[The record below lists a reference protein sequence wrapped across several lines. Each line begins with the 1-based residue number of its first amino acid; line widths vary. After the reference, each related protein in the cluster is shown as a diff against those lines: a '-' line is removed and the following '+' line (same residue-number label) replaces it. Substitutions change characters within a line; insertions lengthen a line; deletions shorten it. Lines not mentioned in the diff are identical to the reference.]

1 VSPGRAPL
9 LAARGIGK
17 SFGGVAALAGVDFA
31 VQPGEIV
38 ALVGENGAGKSTLVK
53 VLAGVHR
60 PDAGELR
67 IDGGAV
73 AFADPAAAQRAGIAW
88 IPQEPSLCDNLTV
101 AGALFLGAELR
112 RGPWLR
118 ERAMAA
124 AATDWL
130 LRVGLAVPATAR
142 VAALSPGQQQLLAI
156 ARALRAAARVLIF
169 DEPTSSLTAA
179 DTQRLF
185 AVVRDLRAQ
194 GVGIVWI
201 THRLSEVR
209 ELADRAVGLRDGRNS
224 GELPRERITH
234 EALVGLM
241 VGRDLAMPP
250 RAPRALGRE
259 ALVVRG
265 LCTAAHPQHR
275 LDFAVREGEIV
286 GLAGL
291 LGAGRSEV
299 LRALVGADAS
309 RGGEIVVGGA
319 ALGGHGPAAAAAA
332 GLVLVP
338 EDRARQG
345 LLLDM
350 SVAANLSLPTL
361 AARGR
366 WLDRSYERELAER
379 SRREFAIA
387 LRSPAQ
393 AAGTLSGGNQQK
405 IVLAKW
411 LAAAPKVLL
420 LDEPTRGVDV
430 PARAEIHARLQ
441 ALAAG
446 GMAVLFVSS
455 DLEEVLALADRVLV
469 LCAGR
474 LAGELPRER
483 MSEENIM
490 LLATAMEAG

>member
-1 VSPGRAPL
+1 MTASRAPL
-9 LAARGIGK
+9 LAAHGIGK

-31 VQPGEIV
+31 VQAGEIV

-60 PDAGELR
+60 PEAGELR
-67 IDGGAV
+67 IDGEPV

-124 AATDWL
+124 ASARWL
-130 LRVGLAVPATAR
+130 ARVGLEVSPAAR
-142 VAALSPGQQQLLAI
+142 VEALSPGQQQLLAI
-156 ARALRAAARVLIF
+156 ARALRAEARVLIF
-169 DEPTSSLTAA
+169 DEATSSLTAA
-179 DTQRLF
+179 ETQRLF

-194 GVGIVWI
+194 GTGIVWI
-201 THRLSEVR
+201 THRLGEVR
-209 ELADRAVGLRDGRNS
+209 ELADRVVGLRDGRNS
-224 GELPRERITH
+224 GELPGERITH

-241 VGRDLAMPP
+241 VGRELTVPP
-250 RAPRALGRE
+250 RVGRE
-259 ALVVRG
+259 PGREVLVVRG
-265 LCTAAHPQHR
+265 LRTAAHPRHV
-275 LDFAVREGEIV
+275 LDFAVREREIV

-309 RGGEIVVGGA
+309 CGGEIVVGGTVLA
-319 ALGGHGPAAAAAA
+319 GHGPAAAAAA
-332 GLVLVP
+332 GIVLVP

-345 LLLDM
+345 LLLEM
-350 SVAANLSLPTL
+350 SMAANVSLPTL
-361 AARGR
+361 AARGP
-366 WLDRSYERELAER
+366 WLDRRYEQELAER

-387 LRSPAQ
+387 ARSPAQ
-393 AAGTLSGGNQQK
+393 PAGTLSGGNQQK
-405 IVLAKW
+405 VVLAKW
-411 LAAAPKVLL
+411 LAAAPRVLL

-469 LCAGR
+469 LRAGR

-490 LLATAMEAG
+490 LLATAMEAV